1 MMYSASHIR
10 KSYGDKTVLRDV
22 SLCIP
27 EDQPVILMGP
37 SGCGKSTLFNI
48 LLGLEEPD
56 SGEVTGRPAR
66 VAAVFQ
72 ENRLSETYT
81 VLQNVRM
88 VAPNRPV
95 SEAVDLLTEL
105 GLADAIHEKAKDL
118 SGGMKRRAAIARALF
133 CHSEAL
139 LMDEPFKG
147 LDEDTKD
154 KTIQIVKRWSEG
166 KKVLCI
172 THDETLASRFGG
184 RVYQL
189 SDLESDR

>member
-1 MMYSASHIR
+1 
-10 KSYGDKTVLRDV
+10 
-22 SLCIP
+22 
-27 EDQPVILMGP
+27 
-37 SGCGKSTLFNI
+37 
-48 LLGLEEPD
+48 
-56 SGEVTGRPAR
+56 
-66 VAAVFQ
+66 
-72 ENRLSETYT
+72 
-81 VLQNVRM
+81 
-88 VAPNRPV
+88 
-95 SEAVDLLTEL
+95 
-105 GLADAIHEKAKDL
+105 
-118 SGGMKRRAAIARALF
+118 MKRRAAIARALF